1 MTARSVSILFFVS
14 ASHVEVFAALRMDMA
29 RAHLLVGILL
39 IGILFSPS
47 AYAHDQKEYTIIL
60 HSEGSNPD
68 GVNGGI
74 LVDTDSLFFRN
85 HDSRDGA
92 MHRILVD
99 ANSDGEFEGVDDFD
113 TGWLNTN
120 CEKNETGVLVD
131 SDCKTAAFIE
141 LSASN
146 GLLPGNISMIHQ
158 IDFEGVVDEYTFY
171 ANFALDDHTVNTDPG
186 TSSTTNED
194 TESSRD
200 SNLRAVILV
209 SVFISLLLIVKLTN
223 PKNDD

>member
-1 MTARSVSILFFVS
+1 
-14 ASHVEVFAALRMDMA
+14 
-29 RAHLLVGILL
+29 
-39 IGILFSPS
+39 
-47 AYAHDQKEYTIIL
+47 
-60 HSEGSNPD
+60 
-68 GVNGGI
+68 
-74 LVDTDSLFFRN
+74 
-85 HDSRDGA
+85 

>member
-1 MTARSVSILFFVS
+1 
-14 ASHVEVFAALRMDMA
+14 
-29 RAHLLVGILL
+29 
-39 IGILFSPS
+39 
-47 AYAHDQKEYTIIL
+47 
-60 HSEGSNPD
+60 
-68 GVNGGI
+68 
-74 LVDTDSLFFRN
+74 
-85 HDSRDGA
+85 
-92 MHRILVD
+92 
-99 ANSDGEFEGVDDFD
+99 
-113 TGWLNTN
+113 
-120 CEKNETGVLVD
+120 
-131 SDCKTAAFIE
+131 
-141 LSASN
+141 
-146 GLLPGNISMIHQ
+146 GNISMIHQ